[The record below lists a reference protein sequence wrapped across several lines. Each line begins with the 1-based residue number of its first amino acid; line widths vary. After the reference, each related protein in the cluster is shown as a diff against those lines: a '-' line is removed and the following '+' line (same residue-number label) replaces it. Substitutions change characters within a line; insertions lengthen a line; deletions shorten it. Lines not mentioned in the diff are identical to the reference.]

1 MGVSS
6 FDKSAPHR
14 RLEGEFVAL
23 DNALGVALLLK
34 QTHAL
39 INRAYAGDTAAID
52 ITLDLRT
59 AIERAG
65 LTRREQEAVKYVYG
79 EDLTQAEAGVA
90 MGIEFNTVGDTLK
103 RAHRKI
109 AEVYEKWAWSDEG
122 YAAYSSVLS
131 EYNSKGENDES
142 DAV

>member
-6 FDKSAPHR
+6 YDKSAPHR
-14 RLEGEFVAL
+14 RLEGELVAL
-23 DNALGVALLLK
+23 DNALGVSLLLR

-52 ITLDLRT
+52 ITLDLST

-65 LTRREQEAVKYVYG
+65 LTRRETEALKYVYG

-90 MGIEFNTVGDTLK
+90 MGIERTTVTDTLK
-103 RAHRKI
+103 RAHEKI
-109 AEVYEKWAWSDEG
+109 ADVYEYWSHRGEG
-122 YAAYSSVLS
+122 YGVTLTIATQN
-131 EYNSKGENDES
+131 EEDENDDE
-142 DAV
+142 